1 MAQHDYPSVEDAF
14 REGTISGKSP
24 EELRAYLLALANQP
38 IPNDSVRH
46 RDIIRGLTVN
56 HLLLQHHIDSLN
68 QQNSRTQR
76 WVIALAVAAL
86 LSSIVQIFSPLLF
99 SAESSDPEAEAGRE
113 PGPVSS
119 NNSSKPTP
127 LRGAA

>member
-1 MAQHDYPSVEDAF
+1 MAQHDYQPVEDAF
-14 REGTISGKSP
+14 REGTVSGKSP

-68 QQNSRTQR
+68 RQNSKTQR
-76 WVIALAVAAL
+76 WVIVLAVAAL

-99 SAESSDPEAEAGRE
+99 NTGSGVQKAEAGRE
-113 PGPVSS
+113 TGPVSS
-119 NNSSKPTP
+119 NNSFKPTP